1 MLLSTFLQ
9 VTAAN
14 GSSSLEVNTTEGA
27 SSDETQKTSNGGSTA
42 TNYYQFICQFVFGY
56 FST

>member
-1 MLLSTFLQ
+1 MLLSTFFQ

-27 SSDETQKTSNGGSTA
+27 SSDETLKTSNGG
-42 TNYYQFICQFVFGY
+42 N
-56 FST
+56 